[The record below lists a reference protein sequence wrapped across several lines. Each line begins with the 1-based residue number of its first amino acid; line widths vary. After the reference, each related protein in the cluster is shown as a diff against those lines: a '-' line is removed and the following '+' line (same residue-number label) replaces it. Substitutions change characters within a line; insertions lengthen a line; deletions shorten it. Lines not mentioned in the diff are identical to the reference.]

1 MFNILLFLFQLL
13 YSPIFCQSLLTYTK
27 SGCISFHLFGLNRPD
42 EISSRSDQDGLRINK
57 CIPFLSRRE
66 ADRAIEEFRVLLN
79 EKVAVSG
86 SKVKPGDIIKLDGKK
101 INWKESAERKSESG
115 IKALVNTEATEI
127 YLKYW
132 KPVGVTCTTNLA
144 DSSNIIH
151 AGKFHLFP
159 QRVFPVGRLDK
170 DSSGLIILTSDGS
183 IVNYLL
189 DPKKRRAK
197 EYIVTFRRR
206 PTDDEIKLLSTGVVI
221 TTLSQRENSKP
232 VTAKTLPCQVRR
244 DPSSERYV
252 LGVYSRFIISYIFF
266 PLVGP
271 WFPVISY

>member
-1 MFNILLFLFQLL
+1 M
-13 YSPIFCQSLLTYTK
+13 
-27 SGCISFHLFGLNRPD
+27 
-42 EISSRSDQDGLRINK
+42 
-57 CIPFLSRRE
+57 
-66 ADRAIEEFRVLLN
+66 
-79 EKVAVSG
+79 
-86 SKVKPGDIIKLDGKK
+86 
-101 INWKESAERKSESG
+101 
-115 IKALVNTEATEI
+115 NTEATEI

-244 DPSSERYV
+244 DPSSDRYV
-252 LGVYSRFIISYIFF
+252 LGVYSRFIISCFNHWLDHSFQLFHINICFSQICDNDIVRRSQ
-266 PLVGP
+266 PADP
-271 WFPVISY
+271 KND